1 MSLVSE
7 RMRCDLQEGLPA
19 ISSLRKR
26 LEIALDVAKA
36 LQYLHA
42 EDLIHRDVK
51 VQNVLVSASRFFF
64 TPIKKEWRKENSGN
78 VLMSFGKHME
88 QKKIKMIWS
97 LGTRVGQRKVLSPRW
112 ESNPRPPRYRLGALT
127 TELRETL
134 GELGHLLG

>member
-7 RMRCDLQEGLPA
+7 RMRCDLQGGLPA

-51 VQNVLVSASRFFF
+51 VQNVLVSKTEVYIVFIFYGDRQRSISLR
-64 TPIKKEWRKENSGN
+64 
-78 VLMSFGKHME
+78 GK
-88 QKKIKMIWS
+88 
-97 LGTRVGQRKVLSPRW
+97 RW
-112 ESNPRPPRYRLGALT
+112 
-127 TELRETL
+127 
-134 GELGHLLG
+134 

>member
-51 VQNVLVSASRFFF
+51 VQNVLVSELMPKRFIFMGGCSE
-64 TPIKKEWRKENSGN
+64 KVSQLGCVSLSVCVSVSGY
-78 VLMSFGKHME
+78 
-88 QKKIKMIWS
+88 
-97 LGTRVGQRKVLSPRW
+97 LSVCLAICL
-112 ESNPRPPRYRLGALT
+112 SV
-127 TELRETL
+127 
-134 GELGHLLG
+134 

>member
-1 MSLVSE
+1 MEANPARGLSVSLVSE

-51 VQNVLVSASRFFF
+51 VQNVLVSELMPAWVFFMG
-64 TPIKKEWRKENSGN
+64 E
-78 VLMSFGKHME
+78 VL
-88 QKKIKMIWS
+88 
-97 LGTRVGQRKVLSPRW
+97 L
-112 ESNPRPPRYRLGALT
+112 
-127 TELRETL
+127 
-134 GELGHLLG
+134 

>member
-19 ISSLRKR
+19 ISSMRKR

-51 VQNVLVSASRFFF
+51 VQNVLVSELIPKRAFFMGAAF
-64 TPIKKEWRKENSGN
+64 KKS
-78 VLMSFGKHME
+78 VS
-88 QKKIKMIWS
+88 
-97 LGTRVGQRKVLSPRW
+97 
-112 ESNPRPPRYRLGALT
+112 
-127 TELRETL
+127 
-134 GELGHLLG
+134 

>member
-51 VQNVLVSASRFFF
+51 VQNVLVSELMPKRFIFMGAAL
-64 TPIKKEWRKENSGN
+64 KNS
-78 VLMSFGKHME
+78 VS
-88 QKKIKMIWS
+88 
-97 LGTRVGQRKVLSPRW
+97 
-112 ESNPRPPRYRLGALT
+112 
-127 TELRETL
+127 
-134 GELGHLLG
+134 

>member
-51 VQNVLVSASRFFF
+51 VQNVLVSELMPKRFIFMGAAL
-64 TPIKKEWRKENSGN
+64 KKS
-78 VLMSFGKHME
+78 VS
-88 QKKIKMIWS
+88 
-97 LGTRVGQRKVLSPRW
+97 
-112 ESNPRPPRYRLGALT
+112 
-127 TELRETL
+127 
-134 GELGHLLG
+134 

>member
-1 MSLVSE
+1 MALVSE

-51 VQNVLVSASRFFF
+51 VQNVLVS
-64 TPIKKEWRKENSGN
+64 E
-78 VLMSFGKHME
+78 LMSF
-88 QKKIKMIWS
+88 
-97 LGTRVGQRKVLSPRW
+97 LW
-112 ESNPRPPRYRLGALT
+112 ESYSYRMGK
-127 TELRETL
+127 
-134 GELGHLLG
+134 LLYGVSTSQT

>member
-19 ISSLRKR
+19 ISSMRKR

-51 VQNVLVSASRFFF
+51 VQNVLVSEFMSASRFF
-64 TPIKKEWRKENSGN
+64 
-78 VLMSFGKHME
+78 
-88 QKKIKMIWS
+88 
-97 LGTRVGQRKVLSPRW
+97 LGW
-112 ESNPRPPRYRLGALT
+112 
-127 TELRETL
+127 
-134 GELGHLLG
+134 